1 MTVTERFLDY
11 VKYDTQSDELT
22 NMTPS
27 SPGQM
32 EFAKYLKAVL
42 LGMGLEDVTLDDNGY
57 LFGTLPANCK
67 NANVPVIGFIA
78 HMDTSPDMSG
88 RHVNPRIVKNYDG
101 KEIILNA
108 EQDVKLTP
116 EDFPELLDYL
126 GEDLIVT
133 DGTTLLGADDKA
145 GIAEIL
151 TAVERVAAGD
161 LPHGKL
167 CIGFTPDE
175 EIGEGPLHFDVADFG
190 ADYAYTLDGGGAGEI
205 EFQNFNAATATF
217 ELRGRSVHP
226 GSAKDV
232 MINAQKVAFELDSLL
247 PQDEVPEKTERFQGF
262 YHLVHT
268 SGSVG
273 NARLVYLLRDHDAA
287 SFEAR
292 KRRMREAAETL
303 NAKYGAG
310 TVVLTIKDQY
320 RNMEEIIRQHPFLIE
335 IAEDA
340 VRSAGIEPVIVPI
353 RGGTDGAT
361 LSFKG
366 LPCPNLGTGG
376 YNFHGECEF
385 ASVQEME
392 SSVQV
397 ILNIIKAFAGKK

>member
-1 MTVTERFLDY
+1 MKTVSERMLEY
-11 VKYDTQSDELT
+11 VRFNTQSDDST
-22 NMTPS
+22 GRHPS
-27 SPGQM
+27 TSGQL
-32 EFAKYLKAVL
+32 EFARHLAKELRE
-42 LGMGLEDVTLDDNGY
+42 LGVERVRVSEFAYVFGEIPPSADCGEAPALGLV
-57 LFGTLPANCK
+57 
-67 NANVPVIGFIA
+67 A
-78 HMDTSPDMSG
+78 HMDTSADAPGDNVRPQLVEYRGGVIPLGDSG
-88 RHVNPRIVKNYDG
+88 RTLDPAV
-101 KEIILNA
+101 
-108 EQDVKLTP
+108 
-116 EDFPELLDYL
+116 FPELNRLT
-126 GEDLIVT
+126 GHTLITT

-151 TAVERVAAGD
+151 TAVERVVAGD

-190 ADYAYTLDGGGAGEI
+190 ADYAYTLDGGAAGEI

>member
-1 MTVTERFLDY
+1 MKTVSERMLEY
-11 VKYDTQSDELT
+11 VRFNTQSNDST
-22 NMTPS
+22 GRHPS
-27 SPGQM
+27 TPGQL
-32 EFAKYLKAVL
+32 EFARHLAKELRE
-42 LGMGLEDVTLDDNGY
+42 LGVERVRVSEFAYVFGEIPPSAGCGEAPALGLV
-57 LFGTLPANCK
+57 
-67 NANVPVIGFIA
+67 A
-78 HMDTSPDMSG
+78 HMDTSADAPGDNVRPQLVEYRGGVIPLGDSG
-88 RHVNPRIVKNYDG
+88 RTLDPAV
-101 KEIILNA
+101 
-108 EQDVKLTP
+108 
-116 EDFPELLDYL
+116 FPELNRLT
-126 GEDLIVT
+126 GHTLITT
-133 DGTTLLGADDKA
+133 DGTTLLGGDDKA

-151 TAVERVAAGD
+151 TAVERVVSRD

-190 ADYAYTLDGGGAGEI
+190 ADYAYTLDGGAAGEI

-262 YHLVHT
+262 YHLVHI

>member
-1 MTVTERFLDY
+1 MKTVSERMLEY
-11 VKYDTQSDELT
+11 VRFNTQSNDST
-22 NMTPS
+22 GRHPS
-27 SPGQM
+27 TPGQL
-32 EFAKYLKAVL
+32 EFARHLAKELRE
-42 LGMGLEDVTLDDNGY
+42 LGVERVRVSEFAYVFSEIPPSADCGEAPALGLV
-57 LFGTLPANCK
+57 
-67 NANVPVIGFIA
+67 A
-78 HMDTSPDMSG
+78 HMDTSADAPGDNVRPQLVEYRGGVIPLGDSG
-88 RHVNPRIVKNYDG
+88 RTLDPAV
-101 KEIILNA
+101 
-108 EQDVKLTP
+108 
-116 EDFPELLDYL
+116 FPELNRLT
-126 GEDLIVT
+126 GHTLITT

-151 TAVERVAAGD
+151 TAVERVVAGD

-190 ADYAYTLDGGGAGEI
+190 ADYAYTLDGGAAGEI

>member
-1 MTVTERFLDY
+1 MKTVSERMLEY
-11 VKYDTQSDELT
+11 VRFNTQSNDST
-22 NMTPS
+22 GRHPS
-27 SPGQM
+27 TPGQF
-32 EFAKYLKAVL
+32 EFARHLAKELRE
-42 LGMGLEDVTLDDNGY
+42 LGVERVRVSEFAYVFGEIPPSAGCGEAPALGLV
-57 LFGTLPANCK
+57 
-67 NANVPVIGFIA
+67 A
-78 HMDTSPDMSG
+78 HMDTSADAPGDNVRPQLVEYRGGVIPLGDSG
-88 RHVNPRIVKNYDG
+88 RTLDPAV
-101 KEIILNA
+101 
-108 EQDVKLTP
+108 
-116 EDFPELLDYL
+116 FPELNRLT
-126 GEDLIVT
+126 GHTLITT

>member
-1 MTVTERFLDY
+1 MKTVSERMLEY
-11 VKYDTQSDELT
+11 VRFNTQSDDST
-22 NMTPS
+22 GRHPS
-27 SPGQM
+27 TPGQL
-32 EFAKYLKAVL
+32 EFARHLAKELRE
-42 LGMGLEDVTLDDNGY
+42 LGVERVRVSEFAYVFGEIPPSADCGEAPALGLV
-57 LFGTLPANCK
+57 
-67 NANVPVIGFIA
+67 A
-78 HMDTSPDMSG
+78 HMDTSADAPGDNVRPQLVEYRGGVIPLGDSG
-88 RHVNPRIVKNYDG
+88 RTLDPAV
-101 KEIILNA
+101 
-108 EQDVKLTP
+108 
-116 EDFPELLDYL
+116 FPELNRLT
-126 GEDLIVT
+126 GHTLITT

-151 TAVERVAAGD
+151 TAVERVVAGD

-190 ADYAYTLDGGGAGEI
+190 ADYAYTLDGGAAGEI

>member
-1 MTVTERFLDY
+1 MKTVSERMLEY
-11 VKYDTQSDELT
+11 VRFNTQSNDST
-22 NMTPS
+22 GRHPS
-27 SPGQM
+27 TPGQL
-32 EFAKYLKAVL
+32 EFARHLAKELRE
-42 LGMGLEDVTLDDNGY
+42 LGVERVRVSEFAYVFGEIPPSADCGEAPALGLV
-57 LFGTLPANCK
+57 
-67 NANVPVIGFIA
+67 A
-78 HMDTSPDMSG
+78 HMDTSADAPGDNVRPQLVEYRGGVIPLGDSG
-88 RHVNPRIVKNYDG
+88 RTLDPAV
-101 KEIILNA
+101 
-108 EQDVKLTP
+108 
-116 EDFPELLDYL
+116 FPELNRLT
-126 GEDLIVT
+126 GHTLITT

-151 TAVERVAAGD
+151 TAVERVVAGD

-190 ADYAYTLDGGGAGEI
+190 ADYAYTLDGGAAGEI

-273 NARLVYLLRDHDAA
+273 NARLVYLLRDHEAA

>member
-1 MTVTERFLDY
+1 MKTVSERMLEY
-11 VKYDTQSDELT
+11 VRFNTQSNDST
-22 NMTPS
+22 GRHPS
-27 SPGQM
+27 TPGQL
-32 EFAKYLKAVL
+32 EFARHLAKELRE
-42 LGMGLEDVTLDDNGY
+42 LGVERVRVSEFAYVFGEIPPSADCGEAPALGLV
-57 LFGTLPANCK
+57 
-67 NANVPVIGFIA
+67 A
-78 HMDTSPDMSG
+78 HMDTSADAPGDNVRPQLVEYRGGVIPLGDSG
-88 RHVNPRIVKNYDG
+88 RTLDPAV
-101 KEIILNA
+101 
-108 EQDVKLTP
+108 
-116 EDFPELLDYL
+116 FPELNRLT
-126 GEDLIVT
+126 GHTLITT

-151 TAVERVAAGD
+151 TAVERVVAGD

-190 ADYAYTLDGGGAGEI
+190 ADYAYTLDGGAAGEI

-292 KRRMREAAETL
+292 KRRMREAAEML

>member
-1 MTVTERFLDY
+1 MKTVSERMLEY
-11 VKYDTQSDELT
+11 VRFNTQSNDST
-22 NMTPS
+22 GRHPS
-27 SPGQM
+27 TPGQL
-32 EFAKYLKAVL
+32 EFARHLAKELRE
-42 LGMGLEDVTLDDNGY
+42 LGVERVRVSEFAYVFGEIPPSAGCGEAPALGLV
-57 LFGTLPANCK
+57 
-67 NANVPVIGFIA
+67 A
-78 HMDTSPDMSG
+78 HMDTSADAPGDNVRPQLVEYRGGVIPLGDSG
-88 RHVNPRIVKNYDG
+88 RTLDPAV
-101 KEIILNA
+101 
-108 EQDVKLTP
+108 
-116 EDFPELLDYL
+116 FPELNRLT
-126 GEDLIVT
+126 GHTLITT

>member
-1 MTVTERFLDY
+1 MKTVSERMLEY
-11 VKYDTQSDELT
+11 VRFNTQSDDST
-22 NMTPS
+22 GRHPS
-27 SPGQM
+27 TPGQL
-32 EFAKYLKAVL
+32 EFARHLAKELRE
-42 LGMGLEDVTLDDNGY
+42 LGVERVRVSEFAYVFGEIPPSADCGEAPALGLV
-57 LFGTLPANCK
+57 
-67 NANVPVIGFIA
+67 A
-78 HMDTSPDMSG
+78 HMDTSADAPGDNVRPQLVEYRGGVIPLGDSG
-88 RHVNPRIVKNYDG
+88 RTLDPAV
-101 KEIILNA
+101 
-108 EQDVKLTP
+108 
-116 EDFPELLDYL
+116 FPELNRLT
-126 GEDLIVT
+126 GHTLITT

-151 TAVERVAAGD
+151 TAVERVVAGD

-190 ADYAYTLDGGGAGEI
+190 ADYAYTLDGGAAGEI

-340 VRSAGIEPVIVPI
+340 VRSVGIEPVIVPI

>member
-1 MTVTERFLDY
+1 MKTVSERMLEY
-11 VKYDTQSDELT
+11 VRFNTQSNDST
-22 NMTPS
+22 GRHPS
-27 SPGQM
+27 TPGQL
-32 EFAKYLKAVL
+32 EFARHLAKELRE
-42 LGMGLEDVTLDDNGY
+42 LGVERVRVSEFAYVFGEIPPSAGCGEAPALGLV
-57 LFGTLPANCK
+57 
-67 NANVPVIGFIA
+67 A
-78 HMDTSPDMSG
+78 HMDTSADAPGDNVRPQLVEYRGGVIPLGDSG
-88 RHVNPRIVKNYDG
+88 RTLDPAV
-101 KEIILNA
+101 
-108 EQDVKLTP
+108 
-116 EDFPELLDYL
+116 FPELNRLT
-126 GEDLIVT
+126 GHTLITT

-151 TAVERVAAGD
+151 TAVERVVARD

-190 ADYAYTLDGGGAGEI
+190 ADYAYTLDGGAAGEI

-262 YHLVHT
+262 YHLVHI

-376 YNFHGECEF
+376 YNFHGE
-385 ASVQEME
+385 
-392 SSVQV
+392 
-397 ILNIIKAFAGKK
+397 

>member
-1 MTVTERFLDY
+1 MKTVSERMLEY
-11 VKYDTQSDELT
+11 VRFNTQSDDST
-22 NMTPS
+22 GRHPS
-27 SPGQM
+27 TPGQL
-32 EFAKYLKAVL
+32 EFARHLAKELRE
-42 LGMGLEDVTLDDNGY
+42 LGVERVRVSEFAYVFGEIPPSADCGEAPALGLV
-57 LFGTLPANCK
+57 
-67 NANVPVIGFIA
+67 A
-78 HMDTSPDMSG
+78 HMDTSADAPGDNVRPQLVEYRGGVIPLGDSG
-88 RHVNPRIVKNYDG
+88 RTLDPAV
-101 KEIILNA
+101 
-108 EQDVKLTP
+108 
-116 EDFPELLDYL
+116 FPELNRLT
-126 GEDLIVT
+126 GHTLITT

-151 TAVERVAAGD
+151 TAVERVVAGD

-190 ADYAYTLDGGGAGEI
+190 ADYAYTLDGGAAGEI

-232 MINAQKVAFELDSLL
+232 MINAQKVAFEIDSLL

>member
-1 MTVTERFLDY
+1 MKTVSERMLEY
-11 VKYDTQSDELT
+11 VRFNTQSNDST
-22 NMTPS
+22 GRHPS
-27 SPGQM
+27 TPGQL
-32 EFAKYLKAVL
+32 EFARHLAKELRE
-42 LGMGLEDVTLDDNGY
+42 LGVERVRVSEFAYVFGEIPPSAGCGEAPALGLV
-57 LFGTLPANCK
+57 
-67 NANVPVIGFIA
+67 A
-78 HMDTSPDMSG
+78 HMDTSADAPGDNVRPQLVEYRGGVIPLGDSG
-88 RHVNPRIVKNYDG
+88 RTLDPAV
-101 KEIILNA
+101 
-108 EQDVKLTP
+108 
-116 EDFPELLDYL
+116 FPELNRLT
-126 GEDLIVT
+126 GHTLITT

-151 TAVERVAAGD
+151 TAVERVVAGD

-190 ADYAYTLDGGGAGEI
+190 ADYAYTLDGGAAGEI

-340 VRSAGIEPVIVPI
+340 VRSVGIEPVIVPI

>member
-1 MTVTERFLDY
+1 MKTVSERMLEY
-11 VKYDTQSDELT
+11 VRFNTQSNDST
-22 NMTPS
+22 GRHPS
-27 SPGQM
+27 TPGQL
-32 EFAKYLKAVL
+32 EFARHLAKELRE
-42 LGMGLEDVTLDDNGY
+42 LGVERVRVSEFAYVFGEIPPSAGCGEAPALGLV
-57 LFGTLPANCK
+57 
-67 NANVPVIGFIA
+67 A
-78 HMDTSPDMSG
+78 HMDTSADAPGDNVRPQLVEYRGGVIPLGDSG
-88 RHVNPRIVKNYDG
+88 RTLDPAV
-101 KEIILNA
+101 
-108 EQDVKLTP
+108 
-116 EDFPELLDYL
+116 FPELNRLT
-126 GEDLIVT
+126 GHTLITT

-190 ADYAYTLDGGGAGEI
+190 ADYAYTLDGGAAGEI

-310 TVVLTIKDQY
+310 TVVLTMKDQY

-361 LSFKG
+361 LSFHG
-366 LPCPNLGTGG
+366 LPGPNLGTGG

>member
-1 MTVTERFLDY
+1 MKTVSERMLEY
-11 VKYDTQSDELT
+11 VRFNTQSNDST
-22 NMTPS
+22 GRHPS
-27 SPGQM
+27 TPGQL
-32 EFAKYLKAVL
+32 EFARHLAKELRE
-42 LGMGLEDVTLDDNGY
+42 LGVERVRVSEFAYVFGEIPPSADCGEAPALGLV
-57 LFGTLPANCK
+57 
-67 NANVPVIGFIA
+67 A
-78 HMDTSPDMSG
+78 HMDTSADAPGDNVRPQLVEYRGGVIPLGDSG
-88 RHVNPRIVKNYDG
+88 RTLDPAV
-101 KEIILNA
+101 
-108 EQDVKLTP
+108 
-116 EDFPELLDYL
+116 FPELNRLT
-126 GEDLIVT
+126 GHTLITT

-151 TAVERVAAGD
+151 TAVERVVAGD

-190 ADYAYTLDGGGAGEI
+190 ADYAYTLDGGAAGEI

-232 MINAQKVAFELDSLL
+232 MINAQKVAFEIDSLL

>member
-1 MTVTERFLDY
+1 MKTVSERMLEY
-11 VKYDTQSDELT
+11 VRFNTQSDDST
-22 NMTPS
+22 GRHPS
-27 SPGQM
+27 TPGQL
-32 EFAKYLKAVL
+32 EFARHLAKELRE
-42 LGMGLEDVTLDDNGY
+42 LGVERVRVSEFAYVFGEIPPSADCGEAPALGLV
-57 LFGTLPANCK
+57 
-67 NANVPVIGFIA
+67 A
-78 HMDTSPDMSG
+78 HMDTSADAPGDNVRPQLVEYRGGVIPLGDSG
-88 RHVNPRIVKNYDG
+88 RTLDPAV
-101 KEIILNA
+101 
-108 EQDVKLTP
+108 
-116 EDFPELLDYL
+116 FPELNRLT
-126 GEDLIVT
+126 GHTLITT

-190 ADYAYTLDGGGAGEI
+190 ADYAYTLDGGAAGEI

-232 MINAQKVAFELDSLL
+232 MINARKVAFELDSLL

-397 ILNIIKAFAGKK
+397 ILDIIKAFAGKK

>member
-1 MTVTERFLDY
+1 MKTVSERMLEY
-11 VKYDTQSDELT
+11 VRFNTQSNDST
-22 NMTPS
+22 GRHPS
-27 SPGQM
+27 TPGQL
-32 EFAKYLKAVL
+32 EFARHLAKELRE
-42 LGMGLEDVTLDDNGY
+42 LGVERVRVSEFAYVFGEIPPSAGCGEAPALGLV
-57 LFGTLPANCK
+57 
-67 NANVPVIGFIA
+67 A
-78 HMDTSPDMSG
+78 HMDTSADAPGDNVRPQLVEYRGGVIPLGDSG
-88 RHVNPRIVKNYDG
+88 RTLDPAV
-101 KEIILNA
+101 
-108 EQDVKLTP
+108 
-116 EDFPELLDYL
+116 FPELNRLT
-126 GEDLIVT
+126 GHTLITT

-190 ADYAYTLDGGGAGEI
+190 ADYAYTLDGGAAGEI

-226 GSAKDV
+226 GSTKDV

-273 NARLVYLLRDHDAA
+273 NARLVYLLRDHEAA

>member
-1 MTVTERFLDY
+1 MKTVSERMLEY
-11 VKYDTQSDELT
+11 VRFNTQSNDST
-22 NMTPS
+22 GRHPS
-27 SPGQM
+27 TPGQF
-32 EFAKYLKAVL
+32 EFARHLAKELRE
-42 LGMGLEDVTLDDNGY
+42 LGVERVRVSEFAYVFGEIPPSAGCGEAPALGLV
-57 LFGTLPANCK
+57 
-67 NANVPVIGFIA
+67 A
-78 HMDTSPDMSG
+78 HMDTSADAPGDNVRPQLVEYRGGVIPLGDSG
-88 RHVNPRIVKNYDG
+88 RTLDPAV
-101 KEIILNA
+101 
-108 EQDVKLTP
+108 
-116 EDFPELLDYL
+116 FPELNRLT
-126 GEDLIVT
+126 GHTLITT

-190 ADYAYTLDGGGAGEI
+190 ADYAYTLDGGAAGEI

>member
-1 MTVTERFLDY
+1 MKTVSERMLEY
-11 VKYDTQSDELT
+11 VRFNTQSNDST
-22 NMTPS
+22 GRHPS
-27 SPGQM
+27 TPGQL
-32 EFAKYLKAVL
+32 EFARHLAKELRE
-42 LGMGLEDVTLDDNGY
+42 LGVERVRVSEFAYVFGEIPPSAGCGEAPALGLV
-57 LFGTLPANCK
+57 
-67 NANVPVIGFIA
+67 A
-78 HMDTSPDMSG
+78 HMDTSADAPGDNVRPQLVEYRGGVIPLGDSG
-88 RHVNPRIVKNYDG
+88 RTLDPAV
-101 KEIILNA
+101 
-108 EQDVKLTP
+108 
-116 EDFPELLDYL
+116 FPELNRLT
-126 GEDLIVT
+126 GHTLITT

-353 RGGTDGAT
+353 RGGPDGAT

>member
-1 MTVTERFLDY
+1 MKTVSERMLEY
-11 VKYDTQSDELT
+11 VRFNTQSNDST
-22 NMTPS
+22 GRHPS
-27 SPGQM
+27 TPGQL
-32 EFAKYLKAVL
+32 EFARHLAKELRE
-42 LGMGLEDVTLDDNGY
+42 LGVERVRVSEFAYVFGEIPPSADCGEAPALGLV
-57 LFGTLPANCK
+57 
-67 NANVPVIGFIA
+67 V
-78 HMDTSPDMSG
+78 HMDTSADAPGDNVRPQLVEYRGGVIPLGDSG
-88 RHVNPRIVKNYDG
+88 RTLDPAV
-101 KEIILNA
+101 
-108 EQDVKLTP
+108 
-116 EDFPELLDYL
+116 FPELNRLT
-126 GEDLIVT
+126 GHTLITT

-151 TAVERVAAGD
+151 TAVERVVAGD

-190 ADYAYTLDGGGAGEI
+190 ADYAYTLDGGAAGEI

>member
-1 MTVTERFLDY
+1 MKTVSERMLEY
-11 VKYDTQSDELT
+11 VRFNTQSDDST
-22 NMTPS
+22 GRHPS
-27 SPGQM
+27 TPGQL
-32 EFAKYLKAVL
+32 EFARHLAKELRE
-42 LGMGLEDVTLDDNGY
+42 LGVERVRVSEFAYVFGEIPPSADCGEAPALGLV
-57 LFGTLPANCK
+57 
-67 NANVPVIGFIA
+67 A
-78 HMDTSPDMSG
+78 HMDTSADAPGDNVRPQLVEYRGGVIPLGDSG
-88 RHVNPRIVKNYDG
+88 RTLDPAV
-101 KEIILNA
+101 
-108 EQDVKLTP
+108 
-116 EDFPELLDYL
+116 FPELNRLT
-126 GEDLIVT
+126 GHTLITT

-190 ADYAYTLDGGGAGEI
+190 ADYAYTLDGGAAGEI

-232 MINAQKVAFELDSLL
+232 MINARKVAFELDSLL

>member
-1 MTVTERFLDY
+1 MKTVSERMLEY
-11 VKYDTQSDELT
+11 VRFNTQSNDST
-22 NMTPS
+22 GRHPS
-27 SPGQM
+27 TPGQL
-32 EFAKYLKAVL
+32 EFARHLAKELRE
-42 LGMGLEDVTLDDNGY
+42 LGVERVRVSEFAYVFGEIPPSAGCGEAPALGLV
-57 LFGTLPANCK
+57 
-67 NANVPVIGFIA
+67 A
-78 HMDTSPDMSG
+78 HMDTSADAPGDNVRPQLVEYRGGVIPLGDSG
-88 RHVNPRIVKNYDG
+88 RTLDPAV
-101 KEIILNA
+101 
-108 EQDVKLTP
+108 
-116 EDFPELLDYL
+116 FPELNRLT
-126 GEDLIVT
+126 GHTLITT

-151 TAVERVAAGD
+151 TAVERVVARD

-190 ADYAYTLDGGGAGEI
+190 ADYAYTLDGGAAGEI

-262 YHLVHT
+262 YHLVHI

-320 RNMEEIIRQHPFLIE
+320 RNKEEIIRQHPFLIE

>member
-1 MTVTERFLDY
+1 MKTVSERMLEY
-11 VKYDTQSDELT
+11 VRFNTQSNDST
-22 NMTPS
+22 GRHPS
-27 SPGQM
+27 TPGQL
-32 EFAKYLKAVL
+32 EFARHLAKELRE
-42 LGMGLEDVTLDDNGY
+42 LGVERVRVSEFAYVFGEIPPSAGCGEAPALGLV
-57 LFGTLPANCK
+57 
-67 NANVPVIGFIA
+67 A
-78 HMDTSPDMSG
+78 HMDTSADAPGDNVRPQLVEYRGGVIPLGDSG
-88 RHVNPRIVKNYDG
+88 RTLDPAV
-101 KEIILNA
+101 
-108 EQDVKLTP
+108 
-116 EDFPELLDYL
+116 FPELNRLT
-126 GEDLIVT
+126 GHTLITT

-151 TAVERVAAGD
+151 TAVERVVAGD

-190 ADYAYTLDGGGAGEI
+190 ADYAYTLDGGAAGEI

>member
-1 MTVTERFLDY
+1 MKTVSERMLEY
-11 VKYDTQSDELT
+11 VRFNTQSNDST
-22 NMTPS
+22 GRHPS
-27 SPGQM
+27 TPGQL
-32 EFAKYLKAVL
+32 EFARHLAKELRE
-42 LGMGLEDVTLDDNGY
+42 LGVERVRVSEFAYVFGEIPPSAGCGEAPALGLV
-57 LFGTLPANCK
+57 
-67 NANVPVIGFIA
+67 A
-78 HMDTSPDMSG
+78 HMDTSADAPGDNVRPQLVEYRGGVIPLGDSG
-88 RHVNPRIVKNYDG
+88 RTLDPAV
-101 KEIILNA
+101 
-108 EQDVKLTP
+108 
-116 EDFPELLDYL
+116 FPELNRLT
-126 GEDLIVT
+126 GHTLITT

-151 TAVERVAAGD
+151 TAVERVVAGD

-190 ADYAYTLDGGGAGEI
+190 ADYAYTLDGGAAGEI

-273 NARLVYLLRDHDAA
+273 NARLVYLLRDHEAA

>member
-1 MTVTERFLDY
+1 MKTVSERMLEY
-11 VKYDTQSDELT
+11 VRFNTQSNDST
-22 NMTPS
+22 GRHPS
-27 SPGQM
+27 TPGQF
-32 EFAKYLKAVL
+32 EFARHLAKELRE
-42 LGMGLEDVTLDDNGY
+42 LGVERVRVSEFAYVFGEIPPSAGCGEAPALGLV
-57 LFGTLPANCK
+57 
-67 NANVPVIGFIA
+67 A
-78 HMDTSPDMSG
+78 HMDTSADAPGDNVRPQLVEYRGGVIPLGDSG
-88 RHVNPRIVKNYDG
+88 RTLDPAV
-101 KEIILNA
+101 
-108 EQDVKLTP
+108 
-116 EDFPELLDYL
+116 FPELNRLT
-126 GEDLIVT
+126 GHTLITT

-151 TAVERVAAGD
+151 TAVERVVAGD

-190 ADYAYTLDGGGAGEI
+190 ADYAYTLDGGAAGEI

>member
-1 MTVTERFLDY
+1 MKTVSERMLEY
-11 VKYDTQSDELT
+11 VRFNTQSDDST
-22 NMTPS
+22 GRHPS
-27 SPGQM
+27 TPGQL
-32 EFAKYLKAVL
+32 EFARHLAKELRE
-42 LGMGLEDVTLDDNGY
+42 LGVERVRVSEFAYVFGEIPPSAGCGEAPALGLV
-57 LFGTLPANCK
+57 
-67 NANVPVIGFIA
+67 A
-78 HMDTSPDMSG
+78 HMDTSADAPGDNVRPQLVEYRGGVIPLGDSG
-88 RHVNPRIVKNYDG
+88 RTLDPAV
-101 KEIILNA
+101 
-108 EQDVKLTP
+108 
-116 EDFPELLDYL
+116 FPELNRLT
-126 GEDLIVT
+126 GHTLITT

-361 LSFKG
+361 LSFQG

>member
-1 MTVTERFLDY
+1 MKTVSERMLEY
-11 VKYDTQSDELT
+11 VRFNTQSDDST
-22 NMTPS
+22 GRHPS
-27 SPGQM
+27 TPGQL
-32 EFAKYLKAVL
+32 EFARHLAKELRE
-42 LGMGLEDVTLDDNGY
+42 LGVERVRVSEFAYVFGEIPPSADCGEAPALGLV
-57 LFGTLPANCK
+57 
-67 NANVPVIGFIA
+67 A
-78 HMDTSPDMSG
+78 HMDTSADAPGDNVRPQLVEYRGGVIPLGDSG
-88 RHVNPRIVKNYDG
+88 RTLDPAV
-101 KEIILNA
+101 
-108 EQDVKLTP
+108 
-116 EDFPELLDYL
+116 FPELNRLT
-126 GEDLIVT
+126 GHTLITT

-151 TAVERVAAGD
+151 TAVERVVARD

-190 ADYAYTLDGGGAGEI
+190 ADYAYTLDGGAAGEI

-262 YHLVHT
+262 YHLVHI

>member
-1 MTVTERFLDY
+1 MKTVSERMLEY
-11 VKYDTQSDELT
+11 VRFNTQSNDST
-22 NMTPS
+22 GRHPS
-27 SPGQM
+27 TPGQF
-32 EFAKYLKAVL
+32 EFARHLAKELRE
-42 LGMGLEDVTLDDNGY
+42 LGVERVRVSEFAYVFGEIPPSAGCGEAPALGLV
-57 LFGTLPANCK
+57 
-67 NANVPVIGFIA
+67 A
-78 HMDTSPDMSG
+78 HMDTSADAPGDNVRPQLVEYRGGVIPLGDSG
-88 RHVNPRIVKNYDG
+88 RTLDPAV
-101 KEIILNA
+101 
-108 EQDVKLTP
+108 
-116 EDFPELLDYL
+116 FPELNRLT
-126 GEDLIVT
+126 GHTLITT

-190 ADYAYTLDGGGAGEI
+190 ADYAYTLDGGAAGEI

-232 MINAQKVAFELDSLL
+232 MINAQNVAFELDSLL

>member
-1 MTVTERFLDY
+1 MKTVSERMLEY
-11 VKYDTQSDELT
+11 VRFNTQSNDST
-22 NMTPS
+22 GRHPS
-27 SPGQM
+27 TPGQL
-32 EFAKYLKAVL
+32 EFARHLAKELRE
-42 LGMGLEDVTLDDNGY
+42 LGVERVRVSEFAYVFGEIPPSAGCGEAPALGLV
-57 LFGTLPANCK
+57 
-67 NANVPVIGFIA
+67 A
-78 HMDTSPDMSG
+78 HMDTSADAPGDNVRPQLVEYRGGVIPLGDSG
-88 RHVNPRIVKNYDG
+88 RTLDPAV
-101 KEIILNA
+101 
-108 EQDVKLTP
+108 
-116 EDFPELLDYL
+116 FPELNRLTGHTL
-126 GEDLIVT
+126 TTT

-190 ADYAYTLDGGGAGEI
+190 ADYAYTLDGGAAGEI

>member
-1 MTVTERFLDY
+1 MKTVSERMLEY
-11 VKYDTQSDELT
+11 VRFNTQSNDST
-22 NMTPS
+22 GRHPS
-27 SPGQM
+27 TPGQL
-32 EFAKYLKAVL
+32 EFARHLAKELRE
-42 LGMGLEDVTLDDNGY
+42 LGVERVRVSEFAYVFGEIPPSADCGEAPALGLV
-57 LFGTLPANCK
+57 
-67 NANVPVIGFIA
+67 A
-78 HMDTSPDMSG
+78 HMDTSADAPGDNVRPQLVEYQGGVIPLGDSG
-88 RHVNPRIVKNYDG
+88 RTLDPAV
-101 KEIILNA
+101 
-108 EQDVKLTP
+108 
-116 EDFPELLDYL
+116 FPELNRLT
-126 GEDLIVT
+126 GHTLITT

-151 TAVERVAAGD
+151 TAVERVVAGD

-190 ADYAYTLDGGGAGEI
+190 ADYAYTLDGGAAGEI

>member
-1 MTVTERFLDY
+1 MKTVSERMLEY
-11 VKYDTQSDELT
+11 VRFNTQSNDST
-22 NMTPS
+22 GRHPS
-27 SPGQM
+27 TPGQL
-32 EFAKYLKAVL
+32 EFARHLAKELRE
-42 LGMGLEDVTLDDNGY
+42 LGVERVRVSEFAYVFGEIPPSAGCGEAPALGLV
-57 LFGTLPANCK
+57 
-67 NANVPVIGFIA
+67 A
-78 HMDTSPDMSG
+78 HMDTSADAPGDNVRPQLVEYRGGVIPLGDSG
-88 RHVNPRIVKNYDG
+88 RTLDPAV
-101 KEIILNA
+101 
-108 EQDVKLTP
+108 
-116 EDFPELLDYL
+116 FPELNRLT
-126 GEDLIVT
+126 GHTLITT

-151 TAVERVAAGD
+151 TAVERVVARD

-190 ADYAYTLDGGGAGEI
+190 ADYAYTLDGGAAGEI

-262 YHLVHT
+262 YHLVHI

-361 LSFKG
+361 LSFQG
-366 LPCPNLGTGG
+366 LPCPNLGTGR

>member
-1 MTVTERFLDY
+1 MKTVSERMLEY
-11 VKYDTQSDELT
+11 VRFNTQSNDST
-22 NMTPS
+22 GRHPS
-27 SPGQM
+27 TPGQL
-32 EFAKYLKAVL
+32 EFARHLAKELRE
-42 LGMGLEDVTLDDNGY
+42 LGVERVRVSEFAYVFGEIPPSADCGEAPALGLV
-57 LFGTLPANCK
+57 
-67 NANVPVIGFIA
+67 A
-78 HMDTSPDMSG
+78 HMDTSADAPGDNVRPQLVEYRGGVIPLGDSG
-88 RHVNPRIVKNYDG
+88 RTLDPAV
-101 KEIILNA
+101 
-108 EQDVKLTP
+108 
-116 EDFPELLDYL
+116 FPELNRLT
-126 GEDLIVT
+126 GHTLITT

-151 TAVERVAAGD
+151 TAVERVVAGD

-190 ADYAYTLDGGGAGEI
+190 ADYAYTLDGGAAGEI

-340 VRSAGIEPVIVPI
+340 VRSVGIEPVIVPI

>member
-1 MTVTERFLDY
+1 MKTVSERMLEY
-11 VKYDTQSDELT
+11 VRFNTQSNDST
-22 NMTPS
+22 GRHPS
-27 SPGQM
+27 TPGQL
-32 EFAKYLKAVL
+32 EFARHLAKELRE
-42 LGMGLEDVTLDDNGY
+42 LGVERVRVSEFAYVFGEIPPSAGCGEAPALGLV
-57 LFGTLPANCK
+57 
-67 NANVPVIGFIA
+67 A
-78 HMDTSPDMSG
+78 HMDTSADAPGDNVRPQLVEYRGGVIPLGDSG
-88 RHVNPRIVKNYDG
+88 RTLDPAV
-101 KEIILNA
+101 
-108 EQDVKLTP
+108 
-116 EDFPELLDYL
+116 FPELNRLT
-126 GEDLIVT
+126 GHTLITT

-151 TAVERVAAGD
+151 TAVERVAAGE

>member
-1 MTVTERFLDY
+1 MKTVSERMLEY
-11 VKYDTQSDELT
+11 VRFNTQSNDST
-22 NMTPS
+22 GRHPS
-27 SPGQM
+27 TPGQL
-32 EFAKYLKAVL
+32 EFARHLAKELRE
-42 LGMGLEDVTLDDNGY
+42 LGVERVRVSEFAYVFGEIPPSAGCGEAPALGLV
-57 LFGTLPANCK
+57 
-67 NANVPVIGFIA
+67 A
-78 HMDTSPDMSG
+78 HMDTSADAPGDNVRPQLVEYRGGVIPLGDSG
-88 RHVNPRIVKNYDG
+88 RTLDPAV
-101 KEIILNA
+101 
-108 EQDVKLTP
+108 
-116 EDFPELLDYL
+116 FPELNRLT
-126 GEDLIVT
+126 GHTLITT

-397 ILNIIKAFAGKK
+397 ILNIIKAFASKK

>member
-1 MTVTERFLDY
+1 MKTVSERMLEY
-11 VKYDTQSDELT
+11 VRFNTQSNDST
-22 NMTPS
+22 GRHPS
-27 SPGQM
+27 TPGQF
-32 EFAKYLKAVL
+32 EFARHLAKELRE
-42 LGMGLEDVTLDDNGY
+42 LGVERVRVSEFAYVFGEIPPSAGCGEAPALGLV
-57 LFGTLPANCK
+57 
-67 NANVPVIGFIA
+67 A
-78 HMDTSPDMSG
+78 HMDTSADAPGDNVRPQLVEYRGGVIPLGDSG
-88 RHVNPRIVKNYDG
+88 RTLDPAV
-101 KEIILNA
+101 
-108 EQDVKLTP
+108 
-116 EDFPELLDYL
+116 FPELNRLT
-126 GEDLIVT
+126 GHTLITT

-190 ADYAYTLDGGGAGEI
+190 ADYAYTLDGGAAGEI

-320 RNMEEIIRQHPFLIE
+320 RNMEEIIRQHPFLIG

>member
-1 MTVTERFLDY
+1 MKTVSERMLEY
-11 VKYDTQSDELT
+11 VRFNTQSNDST
-22 NMTPS
+22 GRHPS
-27 SPGQM
+27 TPGQL
-32 EFAKYLKAVL
+32 EFARHLAKELRE
-42 LGMGLEDVTLDDNGY
+42 LGVERVRVSEFAYVFGEIPPSAGCGEAPALGLV
-57 LFGTLPANCK
+57 
-67 NANVPVIGFIA
+67 A
-78 HMDTSPDMSG
+78 HMDTSADAPGDNVRPQLVEYRGGVIPLGDSG
-88 RHVNPRIVKNYDG
+88 RTLDPAV
-101 KEIILNA
+101 
-108 EQDVKLTP
+108 
-116 EDFPELLDYL
+116 FPELNRLT
-126 GEDLIVT
+126 GHTLITT

-190 ADYAYTLDGGGAGEI
+190 ADYAYTLDGGAAGEI

-273 NARLVYLLRDHDAA
+273 NARLVYLLRDHEAA

>member
-1 MTVTERFLDY
+1 MKTVSERMLEY
-11 VKYDTQSDELT
+11 VRFNTQSNDST
-22 NMTPS
+22 GRHPS
-27 SPGQM
+27 TPGQL
-32 EFAKYLKAVL
+32 EFARHLAKELRE
-42 LGMGLEDVTLDDNGY
+42 LGVERVRVSEFAYVFGEIPPSADCGEAPALGLV
-57 LFGTLPANCK
+57 
-67 NANVPVIGFIA
+67 A
-78 HMDTSPDMSG
+78 HMDTSADAPGDNVRPQLVEYRGGVIPLGDSG
-88 RHVNPRIVKNYDG
+88 RTLDPAV
-101 KEIILNA
+101 
-108 EQDVKLTP
+108 
-116 EDFPELLDYL
+116 FPELNRLT
-126 GEDLIVT
+126 GHTLITT

-151 TAVERVAAGD
+151 TAVERVVAGD

-190 ADYAYTLDGGGAGEI
+190 ADYAYTLDGGAAGEI

-273 NARLVYLLRDHDAA
+273 NARLVYLLRDHEAA

-292 KRRMREAAETL
+292 KRRMREAAEML

-320 RNMEEIIRQHPFLIE
+320 RNMEEIIRQHPFLIG

>member
-1 MTVTERFLDY
+1 MKTVSARMLEYVRFN
-11 VKYDTQSDELT
+11 TQSNDST
-22 NMTPS
+22 GRHPS
-27 SPGQM
+27 TPGQL
-32 EFAKYLKAVL
+32 EFARHLAKELRE
-42 LGMGLEDVTLDDNGY
+42 LGVERVRVSEFAYVFGEIPPSAGCGEAPALGLV
-57 LFGTLPANCK
+57 
-67 NANVPVIGFIA
+67 A
-78 HMDTSPDMSG
+78 HMDTSADAPGDNVRPQLVEYRGGVIPLGDSG
-88 RHVNPRIVKNYDG
+88 RTLDPAV
-101 KEIILNA
+101 
-108 EQDVKLTP
+108 
-116 EDFPELLDYL
+116 FPELNRLT
-126 GEDLIVT
+126 GHTLITT

-151 TAVERVAAGD
+151 TAVERVVARD

-190 ADYAYTLDGGGAGEI
+190 ADYAYTLDGGAAGEI

-262 YHLVHT
+262 YHLVHI

>member
-1 MTVTERFLDY
+1 MKTVSERMLEY
-11 VKYDTQSDELT
+11 VRFNTQSNDST
-22 NMTPS
+22 GRHPS
-27 SPGQM
+27 TPGQL
-32 EFAKYLKAVL
+32 EFARHLAKELRE
-42 LGMGLEDVTLDDNGY
+42 LGVERVRVSEFAYVFGEIPPSAGCGEAPALGLV
-57 LFGTLPANCK
+57 
-67 NANVPVIGFIA
+67 A
-78 HMDTSPDMSG
+78 HMDTSADAPGDNVRPQLVEYRGGVIPLGDSG
-88 RHVNPRIVKNYDG
+88 RTLDPAV
-101 KEIILNA
+101 
-108 EQDVKLTP
+108 
-116 EDFPELLDYL
+116 FPELNRLT
-126 GEDLIVT
+126 GHTLITT

-190 ADYAYTLDGGGAGEI
+190 ADYAYTLDGGGDGEI

>member
-1 MTVTERFLDY
+1 MKTVSERMLEY
-11 VKYDTQSDELT
+11 VRFNTQSNDST
-22 NMTPS
+22 GRHPS
-27 SPGQM
+27 TPGQF
-32 EFAKYLKAVL
+32 EFARHLAKELRE
-42 LGMGLEDVTLDDNGY
+42 LGVERVRVSEFAYVFGEIPPSAGCGEAPALGLV
-57 LFGTLPANCK
+57 
-67 NANVPVIGFIA
+67 A
-78 HMDTSPDMSG
+78 HMDTSADAPGDNVRPQLVEYRGGVIPLGDSG
-88 RHVNPRIVKNYDG
+88 RTLDPAV
-101 KEIILNA
+101 
-108 EQDVKLTP
+108 
-116 EDFPELLDYL
+116 FPELNRLT
-126 GEDLIVT
+126 GHTLITT

-320 RNMEEIIRQHPFLIE
+320 RNMEEIIRQHPFLIG